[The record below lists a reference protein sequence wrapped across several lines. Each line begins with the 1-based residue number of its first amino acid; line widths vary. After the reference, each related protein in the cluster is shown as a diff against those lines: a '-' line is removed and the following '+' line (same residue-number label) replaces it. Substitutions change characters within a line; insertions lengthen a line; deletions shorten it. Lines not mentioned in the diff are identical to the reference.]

1 MFASG
6 CDMDGDGVRGR
17 SKPCSAHARHCYLRS
32 FRPRALQRP
41 RRRMPGE
48 WMQRQQ
54 RVRV

>member
-17 SKPCSAHARHCYLRS
+17 SKPWSAHARDCYLRS
-32 FRPRALQRP
+32 FRPQPVQRP